1 MRWCRVGLSDGRT
14 SSGIVVDEHIELV
27 NGDPFGAY
35 EHTDERIALAG
46 ARLLPPVVPP
56 TFYAVGF
63 NYAAHVR
70 ESAARRGEPVVL
82 PDRPEVGYRAQSAL
96 VGPGEP
102 VVKPADAT
110 GAFEAEGELVAVV
123 GRELRRGSRDE
134 AQAAVFGWTIGNDVS
149 VRGWQRADRT
159 LWRAKNSDSFK
170 PMGPWIE
177 TEAQPLSARTTVL
190 VDGAPV
196 AEFGTGEMI
205 FDPYDYLAEISRY
218 ITLRPGDVLWMGAD
232 AVVEMRPGTTLGVD
246 ITGIGVLTNPI
257 VEENHAQ

>member
-1 MRWCRVGLSDGRT
+1 MRWCRVGRPDGRAAY
-14 SSGIVVDEHIELV
+14 GIVVDDVIELV
-27 NGDPFGAY
+27 DGDPFGHHAR
-35 EHTDERIALAG
+35 TGERIALAK

-70 ESAARRGEPVVL
+70 EAAARRGEPVVL
-82 PDRPEVGYRAQSAL
+82 PRRPEVGYRAQSAL
-96 VGPGEP
+96 VGSGEP
-102 VVKPADAT
+102 VVKPADAE
-110 GAFEAEGELVAVV
+110 GPFEAEGELVAVV
-123 GRELRRGSRDE
+123 GRALRRCSRDE
-134 AQAAVFGWTIGNDVS
+134 AADAVFGWTIGNDVS

-177 TEAQPLSARTTVL
+177 TEAQPLTARTTVL
-190 VDGAPV
+190 VDGAPA

-232 AVVEMRPGTTLGVD
+232 AVVEMRPGTTLGVE

-257 VEENHAQ
+257 VEENHVQ